1 LGSTF
6 ANQESQPDSV
16 TDVIQLGETAAGTAG
31 GRYVPATLE
40 HSANAATTF
49 NPQAAGSSLES
60 TRSRRPP
67 GEMPY
72 RTFRVGSSMLAF
84 TWLVGAVLC
93 VGRVIKPTKQ
103 MWDPQEKQL
112 MQRVF
117 HGPWPHAFFKPAGL
131 ACHPALGQ
139 VVLVAEA
146 FAVHW
151 LNLSPHAKGVSQGVL
166 MDCLARA
173 PDFVSRGIG
182 GLSVECSHEGVE
194 CFALLL
200 GATGKNA
207 LRCNLESAS
216 NGTLL
221 TLHGG
226 PWRSLTATGNGRQLW
241 ALRNYRLVQLVPRVG
256 HRDNQFVPQ
265 LELPYRIAANVTWLH
280 IMPDARAMLG
290 LESGTTSNS
299 RIRDTVS
306 GSRGGG
312 TWLHAWRLPVAEM
325 PTPLLPAIRSW
336 PLPSGLRWGGFC
348 TAMNSVHLASAAEE
362 IDPAGHA
369 TIWSM
374 DIPEELL
381 Q

>member
-6 ANQESQPDSV
+6 ANQEPQPDSV
-16 TDVIQLGETAAGTAG
+16 ADVIQLGETAG
-31 GRYVPATLE
+31 GRCVPATLE
-40 HSANAATTF
+40 HSANVAASF
-49 NPQAAGSSLES
+49 NPQPAGSSLES

-72 RTFRVGSSMLAF
+72 HTFRIGSSMLAII
-84 TWLVGAVLC
+84 WLVGAVLC
-93 VGRVIKPTKQ
+93 VWRVVWPTKQ
-103 MWDPQEKQL
+103 MWDPQEEQL

-139 VVLVAEA
+139 VMLVAEA

-151 LNLSPHAKGVSQGVL
+151 LNLSPPAKGVSQDVL
-166 MDCLARA
+166 LDCLAWA
-173 PDFVSRGIG
+173 PGFMSRGIR
-182 GLSVECSHEGVE
+182 GLSVECSPEGVE

-207 LRCNLESAS
+207 LRCNLQSAS

-226 PWRSLTATGNGRQLW
+226 PWRSLAATRNGRHLW
-241 ALRNYRLVQLVPRVG
+241 ALRNDRLVQLVPRLG
-256 HRDNQFVPQ
+256 HRHNEFVPH

-280 IMPDARAMLG
+280 VMPDARAMLG
-290 LESGTTSNS
+290 LESGTASNP
-299 RIRDTVS
+299 RTGVS
-306 GSRGGG
+306 GSKGEGS
-312 TWLHAWRLPVAEM
+312 WLHAWRLPVAEM